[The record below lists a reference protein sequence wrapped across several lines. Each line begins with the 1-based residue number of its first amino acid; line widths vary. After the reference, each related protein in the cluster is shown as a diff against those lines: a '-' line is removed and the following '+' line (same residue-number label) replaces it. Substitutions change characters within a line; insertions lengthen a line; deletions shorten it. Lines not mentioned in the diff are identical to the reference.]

1 MRKALSL
8 AGLVVLLLGTT
19 AACTATGT
27 PTTIGSIFDGTVLEP
42 PEPKPEF
49 VLTDTQG
56 QPFDFTTETEG
67 KLTLLYFGYT
77 FCPDICPVQLAQLA
91 AVMDRLP
98 DVERNSVVVFVTV
111 DPERDT
117 PEVIRTFLDN
127 FNSTFVG
134 LTGTVD
140 QVEAAQRAAGVP
152 VAVKIGDGADY
163 SMGHASQ
170 VIAYAPDGLAYTEY
184 PYGTRQTQWVHD
196 LPLIMDKP

>member
-1 MRKALSL
+1 MALL
-8 AGLVVLLLGTT
+8 FGVVACSATSTT
-19 AACTATGT
+19 
-27 PTTIGSIFDGTVLEP
+27 TTSSSAFDGTVLEP
-42 PEPKPEF
+42 PQAKPEF

-56 QPFDFTTETEG
+56 QPYDFQAETTG

-111 DPERDT
+111 DPDRDT
-117 PEVIRTFLDN
+117 PQVIRSFLDK
-127 FNSTFVG
+127 FDTKFVG
-134 LTGTVD
+134 LSGTVD

-170 VIAYAPDGLAYTEY
+170 VIAYAPDGLAYTQY

-196 LPLIMDKP
+196 LPIILDRS

>member
-1 MRKALSL
+1 MFPIAC
-8 AGLVVLLLGTT
+8 LVAVLLGTV
-19 AACTATGT
+19 ACTATT
-27 PTTIGSIFDGTVLEP
+27 ATTTSAAGFDGTVLDP
-42 PEPKPEF
+42 PEPKPAF
-49 VLTDTQG
+49 ILTDTRG
-56 QPFDFTTETEG
+56 QPFDFQAETEG

-77 FCPDICPVQLAQLA
+77 YCPDICPVQLAQLA
-91 AVMDRLP
+91 AVMNRLS
-98 DVERNSVVVFVTV
+98 DVERNAVVVFVTV

-117 PEVIRTFLDN
+117 PEVIRSFLDK
-127 FNSTFVG
+127 FDSKFIG
-134 LTGTVD
+134 LTGTVE

-196 LPLIMDKP
+196 LPLILDKS

>member
-1 MRKALSL
+1 M
-8 AGLVVLLLGTT
+8 
-19 AACTATGT
+19 
-27 PTTIGSIFDGTVLEP
+27 FDGTVLEP

-49 VLTDTQG
+49 VLTDTKG
-56 QPFDFTTETEG
+56 QPFDFATETEG

-98 DVERNSVVVFVTV
+98 DVERNTVVVFVTV

-117 PEVIRTFLDN
+117 PEVIRAFLDN

-152 VAVKIGDGADY
+152 VAVKIGDGAGY

-196 LPLIMDKP
+196 LPLIMDKS

>member
-1 MRKALSL
+1 MLPL
-8 AGLVVLLLGTT
+8 AGIVVLLIASTACAATSTT
-19 AACTATGT
+19 STS
-27 PTTIGSIFDGTVLEP
+27 GSGFDGTVLEP
-42 PEPKPEF
+42 PQPKPEF
-49 VLTDTQG
+49 VLTDTNGRQ
-56 QPFDFTTETEG
+56 FDFQKQTAG
-67 KLTLLYFGYT
+67 RLTLLYFGYT

-91 AVMDRLP
+91 AVMNRLP

-117 PEVIRTFLDN
+117 SQVIRTFLDK
-127 FNSTFVG
+127 FDSKFVG

-170 VIAYAPDGLAYTEY
+170 VIAYAPDGLAYTQY

-196 LPLIMDKP
+196 LPIILDRS

>member
-1 MRKALSL
+1 MLPL
-8 AGLVVLLLGTT
+8 AGIVVLLIASTACAATSTT
-19 AACTATGT
+19 STS
-27 PTTIGSIFDGTVLEP
+27 GSGFDGTVLEP
-42 PEPKPEF
+42 PQPKPEF
-49 VLTDTQG
+49 VLTDTNGRQ
-56 QPFDFTTETEG
+56 FDFQKQTAG
-67 KLTLLYFGYT
+67 RLTLLYFGYT

-91 AVMDRLP
+91 AVMNRLP

-117 PEVIRTFLDN
+117 SQVIRTFLDK
-127 FNSTFVG
+127 FDSKFVG

-170 VIAYAPDGLAYTEY
+170 VIAYAPDGLAYTQY

-196 LPLIMDKP
+196 LPLILDRS

>member
-1 MRKALSL
+1 MRKVLSI
-8 AGLVVLLLGTT
+8 AGLITLIIGATT
-19 AACTATGT
+19 GCATGGS
-27 PTTIGSIFDGTVLEP
+27 TTTSGSIFDGTVLQP

-56 QPFDFTTETEG
+56 QPFDFQAETEG

-77 FCPDICPVQLAQLA
+77 YCPDICPVQLAQLA

-111 DPERDT
+111 DPDRDT
-117 PEVIRTFLDN
+117 PQVIRSFLDK
-127 FNSTFVG
+127 FNTKFVG
-134 LTGTVD
+134 LTGTIE

-170 VIAYAPDGLAYTEY
+170 VIAFAPDGLAYTQY

-196 LPLIMDKP
+196 LPLILGRA

>member
-1 MRKALSL
+1 VRKALSL

-56 QPFDFTTETEG
+56 QPFDFTTKTEG

>member
-1 MRKALSL
+1 MLPV
-8 AGLVVLLLGTT
+8 AGIVVLLIASTACAATSTT
-19 AACTATGT
+19 STS
-27 PTTIGSIFDGTVLEP
+27 GSGFDGTVLEP
-42 PEPKPEF
+42 PQPKPEF
-49 VLTDTQG
+49 VLTDTSGRQ
-56 QPFDFTTETEG
+56 FDFQKQTAG

-91 AVMDRLP
+91 AVMNRLP

-117 PEVIRTFLDN
+117 SQVIRTFLDK
-127 FNSTFVG
+127 FDSKFVG

-170 VIAYAPDGLAYTEY
+170 VIAYAPDGLAYTQY

-196 LPLIMDKP
+196 LPLVLDRS